1 MPNAGRSFGSSV
13 VVKRPRRNGK
23 YMKRKKTSKARQR
36 ADDEMRPEY
45 DFRGGVRGK
54 HYQAYRRRHTVTIH
68 KTDGSKV
75 VQHFTLEDGA
85 VMLEPDVRAYFPDSE
100 SVNSALRCLIPLL
113 PQKPKAKARV

>member
-1 MPNAGRSFGSSV
+1 
-13 VVKRPRRNGK
+13 
-23 YMKRKKTSKARQR
+23 MKKEKTSKARQQ

-54 HYQAYRRRHTVTIH
+54 HYQAYRRGHTVTIH
-68 KTDGSKV
+68 KTDGSKL

>member
-1 MPNAGRSFGSSV
+1 
-13 VVKRPRRNGK
+13 
-23 YMKRKKTSKARQR
+23 MKKEKASKARQQ

-54 HYQAYRRRHTVTIH
+54 HYQAYRRGPTLTIH
-68 KTDGSKV
+68 KIDGSKV

>member
-1 MPNAGRSFGSSV
+1 
-13 VVKRPRRNGK
+13 
-23 YMKRKKTSKARQR
+23 MKKEKTSKARQQ

-54 HYQAYRRRHTVTIH
+54 HYQAYRRGHTVTIH
-68 KTDGSKV
+68 KTDGTTL

-100 SVNSALRCLIPLL
+100 AVNSALRCLIPLL
-113 PQKPKAKARV
+113 PQKPKAKARA